1 MLDIEAALTA
11 AVENVERGD
20 LDAAEELSR
29 TVLRADPRCARAL
42 HILGVVARK
51 TARLPLAVAVLRD
64 AAQLEPN
71 NAGIHCELGLALAD
85 SGQDADAIAH
95 YRRAF
100 ENNPQY
106 GDAALNLAAALD
118 RLEQYE
124 AALEWAQRAADLLP
138 TNPITHFNLANV
150 QRALGKLDA
159 ASTAIQAAI
168 ALDPN
173 FANAHWN
180 HACCRLLA
188 GDFATGWTEYEWRE
202 RAGVVPLDR
211 YPQPRW
217 QGESLEGQTILVHA
231 EQGIGDEILFASCL
245 SDVIARAGRCVVV
258 CEPRLEKLFARSFP
272 RATVHGFARRQDRT
286 GAPLSEPIDKQVP
299 AGSVPLYLRQSRAA
313 FPLRQ
318 QFLVADPE
326 ARAEWRKRFDSL
338 GSGLKVG
345 ISWRAGGRP
354 LERRKRTTGLEQ
366 WQEIFAVS
374 GVQFINLQYG
384 ESDDEIAAAREDLG
398 VAIHD
403 WADGDPLIDMDA
415 FAAKV
420 AALDLVISVGNATVH
435 LAGALGVPTWTLLPK
450 VPGWRWTIEGDQS
463 LWYPSVRLLRQRERG
478 DWAPVVADVA
488 AALRQLSDKSPPTRS
503 VSEEARPSSR
513 ANASASFA
521 GDSTHGHTSLVKPA
535 DALKLAAEHLNAG
548 DVDAT
553 ERIAADFLTADPRS
567 INALRL
573 MGAVM
578 RKRGF
583 LEHSLDYFHRALA
596 LNERSGLLHFELG
609 TAYTELQRSE
619 EAFECYHKAVQLDPK
634 LQPALVNLS
643 AIMEQHERY
652 EEAIEWAQK
661 AIGLRPD
668 CGLSHYNLAN
678 AQRELGRIPEAIQSY
693 ENALRLKPDHA
704 KTVWN
709 LGICHLLAGNFRE
722 GWRLFER
729 REDAQEV
736 FFDRYFQPRWDGSSL
751 ADKTI
756 VVHAEQGIGDE
767 ILFGSCFPD
776 LIPLAKR
783 CIFVCDPRLERL
795 FARSFPQAG
804 VYGHLRRKNWSP
816 PELPEPFDVQI
827 PAGSLPL
834 YFRSSPESFPRRA
847 KFLEVDAGLLAK
859 WRDRIAAIGPGL
871 KIGISWRAGG
881 KPLESRKRT
890 IPLDRWAEIF
900 AIPGTRFINLQYGDA
915 SAEIAAAKARLG
927 VEIHDWED
935 ADPLIDIDGFAAKI
949 AALDLVI
956 SVGNATVH
964 VAGAVGTPAWTLLP
978 MVPSWR
984 WMTAGEESP
993 WYANVRLLRQSSHDD
1008 WAPVLERVAGMLRE
1022 RAGVGVPPLGATWA
1036 SLSETRTPRLGE
1048 TRPHDAG
1055 TLTRRWY
1062 GPADLAG
1069 HKTDELIAAA
1079 MQNARRLEEAGDLS
1093 GAEQKYREA
1102 LQLAPRHFGALN
1114 GLGVVARKMGRTD
1127 LAIRSFRRSLAMVD
1141 ALPVHQLNLADALA
1155 DAGRFDEALEHYRR
1169 AIKLDPAHLAAHVQ
1183 AGRTAQRLARHNEA
1197 IEHFRRALALQPN
1210 DEAALIELGQSLLR
1224 SSCIDE
1230 AIKHGEQAVKLRPDS
1245 AALLVA
1251 LGSAYCEDQRFAE
1264 GESCFRRA
1272 IDRAPAVAS
1281 GHFLLAQALE
1291 ALGRNDEASACYERA
1306 IELDGSLANAMIRL
1320 ASLRRESRHL
1330 GEATKLFGR
1339 ALTIRPADPQILN
1352 SLGVVLEEQGSTAEA
1367 LDCFDDAIH
1376 FAPDYAEAHVNRSLA
1391 LLRTG
1396 RLAEGWREYEWRW
1409 KCHGAGRARDAFRQ
1423 PRWDG
1428 GSLAGKTILI
1438 HGEQGLADELMFA
1451 SCYPDLIEQANVC
1464 IIACDP
1470 RLETLFRR
1478 SFPRSTVCPV
1488 ARGREQQWRIPKGVD
1503 MQIAAGGLP
1512 QHLRPTFESFPSRA
1526 SYLVPDPDATAAAK
1540 KRLAEFAEGLKIGIA
1555 LDGASNSD
1563 RAPQDDR
1570 ARMLIETLASMN
1582 VAQYIQIPDGPNSGE
1597 LESLARR
1604 SGLALHRWPA
1614 VRSALDID
1622 ALAAW
1627 IAALDV
1633 VIADGGLVGHL
1644 AGALGVP
1651 ARILLTTDA
1660 PWHWLGESDNTVWHR
1675 SVRLYRQ
1682 ERSGTWSDP
1691 IDRLRRDLLNLI
1703 GRQVDSNRMS
1713 PISGPHW
1720 AARAGQAQNRGSDGS
1735 N

>member
-1 MLDIEAALTA
+1 MLDLQTAVTA
-11 AVENVERGD
+11 AVENVERGE
-20 LDAAEELSR
+20 LNAAEELSR
-29 TVLRADPRCARAL
+29 SVLRADPRCARAL

-71 NAGIHCELGLALAD
+71 NAGIYCELGLALAD
-85 SGQDADAIAH
+85 SGQDPEAVAC

-100 ENNPQY
+100 EINPQY
-106 GDAALNLAAALD
+106 GDAALNLAAVLD

-124 AALEWAQRAADLLP
+124 AALAWAQRAAELLP
-138 TNPITHFNLANV
+138 TNPIAHFNLANV
-150 QRALGKLDA
+150 RRALGKLDA
-159 ASTAIQAAI
+159 ASAAIQAAI
-168 ALDPN
+168 GLDPN

-188 GDFATGWTEYEWRE
+188 GDFAMGWQAYEWRE

-245 SDVIARAGRCVVV
+245 PDLIARAGRCVVV

-272 RATVHGFARRQDRT
+272 RATVHGFARRRDRA
-286 GAPLSEPIDKQVP
+286 GATLSEPIDKQAP
-299 AGSVPLYLRQSRAA
+299 AGSLPLYLRQSRAA

-318 QFLVADPE
+318 RFLVAGPE

-366 WQEIFAVS
+366 WQEIFAVP

-384 ESDDEIAAAREDLG
+384 ESDDEIAAARDELG
-398 VAIHD
+398 VTIHD
-403 WADGDPLIDMDA
+403 LADGDPLFDMDA

-420 AALDLVISVGNATVH
+420 AALDLVVSVGNATVH

-450 VPGWRWTIEGDQS
+450 VPGWRWMIEGDQS
-463 LWYPSVRLLRQRERG
+463 LWYSSVRLFRQRERG
-478 DWAPVVADVA
+478 EWALVFANIA
-488 AALRQLSDKSPPTRS
+488 AALRQLSATSTPTRS

-513 ANASASFA
+513 ANAAGSFSGAS
-521 GDSTHGHTSLVKPA
+521 SQGHTSMAKPP
-535 DALKLAAEHLNAG
+535 DALKLAAEFLNAG
-548 DVDAT
+548 NDDAAD
-553 ERIAADFLTADPRS
+553 RIAADLLTADPRS

-573 MGAVM
+573 MGAIM
-578 RKRGF
+578 RRRGL

-596 LNERSGLLHFELG
+596 LNDRSGLLHFELG

-619 EAFECYHKAVQLDPK
+619 EAFECYHKAVQLDPT

-652 EEAIEWAQK
+652 EDAIEWARK
-661 AIGLRPD
+661 AIALRPD

-678 AQRELGRIPEAIQSY
+678 AQRELGRIPEAIRSY
-693 ENALRLKPDHA
+693 EKALRLKPDHA

-709 LGICHLLAGNFRE
+709 LGICHLLAGNFGE

-729 REDAQEV
+729 RQDAQEV
-736 FFDRYFQPRWDGSSL
+736 FFDRYPRPRWDGSSL

-816 PELPEPFDVQI
+816 PELPEPFDVQV

-834 YFRSSPESFPRRA
+834 NFRSSPESFPRRA

-859 WRDRIAAIGPGL
+859 WRDRLAAIGPGL

-927 VEIHDWED
+927 VEIHDWEE

-984 WMTAGEESP
+984 WMIAGEESP
-993 WYANVRLLRQSSHDD
+993 WYANVLLLRQSSHDD
-1008 WAPVLERVAGMLRE
+1008 WTPVLERVAGMLRE
-1022 RAGVGVPPLGATWA
+1022 RAGVGVTSLGGGARVD
-1036 SLSETRTPRLGE
+1036 SETHIQ
-1048 TRPHDAG
+1048 RPAKAG
-1055 TLTRRWY
+1055 TPTRRWY

-1079 MQNARRLEEAGDLS
+1079 LQNARRLEEETDFS

-1141 ALPVHQLNLADALA
+1141 ALPVHQLNLADALV
-1155 DAGRFDEALEHYRR
+1155 DAGRYDEALEHYRR

-1197 IEHFRRALALQPN
+1197 IEHFRQALALQPN

-1224 SSCIDE
+1224 CSRIDE
-1230 AIKHGEQAVKLRPDS
+1230 AIEHGVRAVELRPDS

-1272 IDRAPAVAS
+1272 IERAPAVAS
-1281 GHFLLAQALE
+1281 GHFLLAHAVE
-1291 ALGRNDEASACYERA
+1291 ALGRKHEASACYERA
-1306 IELDGSLANAMIRL
+1306 IELDGSLANAMVRL
-1320 ASLRRESRHL
+1320 AALRRESRQL

-1396 RLAEGWREYEWRW
+1396 RLAEGWQEYEWRW
-1409 KCHGAGRARDAFRQ
+1409 KCHGAGRARDVFRQ
-1423 PRWDG
+1423 PPWDG
-1428 GSLAGKTILI
+1428 GPLSGKTILV
-1438 HGEQGLADELMFA
+1438 HGEQGLADELMFT
-1451 SCYPDLIEQANVC
+1451 SCYPDVIEHANEC

-1478 SFPRSTVCPV
+1478 SFPGSTICPV

-1503 MQIAAGGLP
+1503 MQIAAGSLP

-1526 SYLVPDPDATAAAK
+1526 SYLVPDPDATAAARR
-1540 KRLAEFAEGLKIGIA
+1540 RLAEVAEGLKIGIA
-1555 LDGASNSD
+1555 LDVASNSD
-1563 RAPQDDR
+1563 GAPQVDR
-1570 ARMLIETLASMN
+1570 ARMLFETLASIN
-1582 VAQYIQIPDGPNSGE
+1582 VAQYFQIPDRANVGD
-1597 LESLARR
+1597 LESLALQ
-1604 SGLALHRWPA
+1604 SGLGLHRSPT
-1614 VRSALDID
+1614 VHGALDID

-1651 ARILLTTDA
+1651 ARLLLATDA
-1660 PWHWLGESDNTVWHR
+1660 PWHWIGESDNTVWHR
-1675 SVRLYRQ
+1675 SVRLFRQ
-1682 ERSGTWSDP
+1682 EQSGQWSDP
-1691 IDRLRRDLLNLI
+1691 TDRLRRDLLDLI
-1703 GRQVDSNRMS
+1703 GRQVDNNRMS
-1713 PISGPHW
+1713 RISGPHW
-1720 AARAGQAQNRGSDGS
+1720 VARAGQTQNRGSDGS

>member
-1 MLDIEAALTA
+1 M
-11 AVENVERGD
+11 
-20 LDAAEELSR
+20 
-29 TVLRADPRCARAL
+29 
-42 HILGVVARK
+42 
-51 TARLPLAVAVLRD
+51 
-64 AAQLEPN
+64 
-71 NAGIHCELGLALAD
+71 
-85 SGQDADAIAH
+85 
-95 YRRAF
+95 
-100 ENNPQY
+100 
-106 GDAALNLAAALD
+106 
-118 RLEQYE
+118 
-124 AALEWAQRAADLLP
+124 
-138 TNPITHFNLANV
+138 
-150 QRALGKLDA
+150 
-159 ASTAIQAAI
+159 
-168 ALDPN
+168 
-173 FANAHWN
+173 
-180 HACCRLLA
+180 
-188 GDFATGWTEYEWRE
+188 
-202 RAGVVPLDR
+202 
-211 YPQPRW
+211 
-217 QGESLEGQTILVHA
+217 
-231 EQGIGDEILFASCL
+231 
-245 SDVIARAGRCVVV
+245 
-258 CEPRLEKLFARSFP
+258 
-272 RATVHGFARRQDRT
+272 
-286 GAPLSEPIDKQVP
+286 
-299 AGSVPLYLRQSRAA
+299 
-313 FPLRQ
+313 
-318 QFLVADPE
+318 
-326 ARAEWRKRFDSL
+326 
-338 GSGLKVG
+338 
-345 ISWRAGGRP
+345 
-354 LERRKRTTGLEQ
+354 
-366 WQEIFAVS
+366 
-374 GVQFINLQYG
+374 INT
-384 ESDDEIAAAREDLG
+384 
-398 VAIHD
+398 
-403 WADGDPLIDMDA
+403 P
-415 FAAKV
+415 
-420 AALDLVISVGNATVH
+420 
-435 LAGALGVPTWTLLPK
+435 
-450 VPGWRWTIEGDQS
+450 
-463 LWYPSVRLLRQRERG
+463 
-478 DWAPVVADVA
+478 
-488 AALRQLSDKSPPTRS
+488 
-503 VSEEARPSSR
+503 
-513 ANASASFA
+513 
-521 GDSTHGHTSLVKPA
+521 
-535 DALKLAAEHLNAG
+535 DALKLAAESLNAG
-548 DVDAT
+548 DADAA
-553 ERIAADFLTADPRS
+553 ERIAADLLTADPRS

-578 RKRGF
+578 RKRGL

-652 EEAIEWAQK
+652 EEAIEWARK
-661 AIGLRPD
+661 AISLRPD

-693 ENALRLKPDHA
+693 EKALRLKPDHA

-736 FFDRYFQPRWDGSSL
+736 FFDRYSQPRWDGSSL

-847 KFLEVDAGLLAK
+847 KFLEVDAGLLAR
-859 WRDRIAAIGPGL
+859 WRDRLAAIGPGL

-890 IPLDRWAEIF
+890 IPLDQWAEIF
-900 AIPGTRFINLQYGDA
+900 AIPGTQFINLQYGDA

-927 VEIHDWED
+927 VEIHDWEE

-984 WMTAGEESP
+984 WMIAGEESP
-993 WYANVRLLRQSSHDD
+993 WYANVRLLRQSNHDD
-1008 WAPVLERVAGMLRE
+1008 WTPVLERVAGMLRE
-1022 RAGVGVPPLGATWA
+1022 RVGCWSSAFRRWRTDRVRA
-1036 SLSETRTPRLGE
+1036 STSRDRLKPE
-1048 TRPHDAG
+1048 
-1055 TLTRRWY
+1055 LQTRRWY

-1079 MQNARRLEEAGDLS
+1079 LQNARRLEETGDLS

-1155 DAGRFDEALEHYRR
+1155 DAGRYDEALEHYRR
-1169 AIKLDPAHLAAHVQ
+1169 AIKLDPAHLAAQVQ

-1197 IEHFRRALALQPN
+1197 IEHFRQALAVQPN

-1224 SSCIDE
+1224 CSRIDE
-1230 AIKHGEQAVKLRPDS
+1230 AIEHGVRAVELRPDS

-1272 IDRAPAVAS
+1272 IERAPAVAS
-1281 GHFLLAQALE
+1281 GHFLLAHAVE
-1291 ALGRNDEASACYERA
+1291 ALGRKHEASACYERA
-1306 IELDGSLANAMIRL
+1306 IELDGSLANAMVRL
-1320 ASLRRESRHL
+1320 AALRRDTRQL

-1376 FAPDYAEAHVNRSLA
+1376 FAPDYAEAHVNRSLT

-1409 KCHGAGRARDAFRQ
+1409 KCHGAGRARDVFRQ
-1423 PRWDG
+1423 PPWDG
-1428 GSLAGKTILI
+1428 GALSGKTILV

-1451 SCYPDLIEQANVC
+1451 SCYPDVIEQANEC

-1470 RLETLFRR
+1470 RLGTLFRR

-1488 ARGREQQWRIPKGVD
+1488 VRGREQQWRIPNGLNVD
-1503 MQIAAGGLP
+1503 VQIAAGSLP

-1526 SYLVPDPDATAAAK
+1526 SYLAPDPDATVAAR
-1540 KRLAEFAEGLKIGIA
+1540 KRLAEFGDGLKIGIA
-1555 LDGASNSD
+1555 LSGASNCD
-1563 RAPQDDR
+1563 RAALGGH
-1570 ARMLIETLASMN
+1570 ARILFETLASMN

-1597 LESLARR
+1597 LESLARQ
-1604 SGLALHRWPA
+1604 SGLALRCWSAH
-1614 VRSALDID
+1614 SALDID
-1622 ALAAW
+1622 ALAAC

-1651 ARILLTTDA
+1651 ARLLLATDA
-1660 PWHWLGESDNTVWHR
+1660 PWHWLGESDHTVWYS
-1675 SVRLYRQ
+1675 SVRLFRQ
-1682 ERSGTWSDP
+1682 ERSGQWSDP
-1691 IDRLRRDLLNLI
+1691 IDRLRRDLLNSI
-1703 GRQVDSNRMS
+1703 GRQVDNDRMS

-1720 AARAGQAQNRGSDGS
+1720 AARPSKAQIGGSDGS